1 MVEYARNVLGIEDA
15 DHEESN
21 PKASRLLISRLSCS
35 LVGTSERIEIQAGT
49 LAYRV
54 YGKGETVE
62 RYSCNYSLN
71 PKYQEQINRSK
82 LKVVGRNDKG
92 AVRIIELEGQRFF
105 LASLFLPQR
114 SSTAEKPHL
123 MIMRYLEEALRF
135 RQLRQEVEM

>member
-1 MVEYARNVLGIEDA
+1 MEGA

-21 PKASRLLISRLSCS
+21 PKASMLLISQLSCS

-71 PKYQEQINRSK
+71 PEYQEQINQGK
-82 LKVVGRNDKG
+82 LRVVGRNEEG
-92 AVRIIELEGQRFF
+92 AVRIIEIEGHRFF
-105 LASLFLPQR
+105 IASLFLPQR
-114 SSTAEKPHL
+114 SSTVDRPHP
-123 MIMRYLEEALRF
+123 MIMRYLEEALRI
-135 RQLRQEVEM
+135 RQLGQDVKKGAVV